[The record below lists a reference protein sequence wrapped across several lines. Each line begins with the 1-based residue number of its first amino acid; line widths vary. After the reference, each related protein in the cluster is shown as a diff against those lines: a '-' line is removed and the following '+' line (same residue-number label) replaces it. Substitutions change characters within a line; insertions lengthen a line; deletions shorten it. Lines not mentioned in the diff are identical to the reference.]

1 MLPVALLFLAQAPSQ
16 DLLTPMLSRGPL
28 ALVEQ
33 TKDGRFSQ
41 ATAVVLVNAPVEK
54 VYEAVLAQDKF
65 KTYMPKVLES
75 ELTNSNAKGFDI
87 RLVLDVPGPDT
98 DYTIHYAR
106 DDDKR
111 VLKGTW
117 KKGDL
122 KDSKWEWRMEPT
134 PEGKTLL
141 FHQLTVKNFSS
152 ILSNLEDDQQT
163 ITVGVNVASA
173 IAATKAVKNHLENPA
188 PADGGTK

>member
-1 MLPVALLFLAQAPSQ
+1 MFPIALMLLAQAPSQ

-33 TKDGRFSQ
+33 TKDGKFSQ
-41 ATAVVLVNAPVEK
+41 ATSVVMVNAPLDRVWQT
-54 VYEAVLAQDKF
+54 VLAQEKF
-65 KTYMPKVLES
+65 KTFMPKVAES
-75 ELTNSNAKGFDI
+75 DVTNANDRGFDV
-87 RLVLDVPGPDT
+87 RLVIEVPGPDT
-98 DYTIHYAR
+98 DYIIHYAR
-106 DDDKR
+106 DDEKH

-122 KDSKWEWRMEPT
+122 KDSKWEWRAEPT
-134 PEGKTLL
+134 AEGKTLL

-152 ILSNLEDDQQT
+152 ILQNLEDDQQT

-173 IAATKAVKNHLENPA
+173 IAATKAVKNRVENA
-188 PADGGTK
+188 PAADAGTK

>member
-1 MLPVALLFLAQAPSQ
+1 MFPLALLLLAQAPSG
-16 DLLTPMLSRGPL
+16 DLLTPMLSKGPL

-33 TKDGRFSQ
+33 TKDGKFSQ
-41 ATAVVLVNAPVEK
+41 ATAVVMVNAPVDK
-54 VYEAVLAQDKF
+54 VYEAVLQQEKF
-65 KTYMPKVLES
+65 KDYMPKVLTS
-75 ELTNSNAKGFDI
+75 EVTGSNAKGFDI

-106 DDDKR
+106 DDEKH

-134 PEGKTLL
+134 ADGKTLL

-152 ILSNLEDDQQT
+152 ILSGLEDEQQT

-173 IAATKAVKNHLENPA
+173 IAATKAVKNHVESPA
-188 PADGGTK
+188 ADGGTK

>member
-33 TKDGRFSQ
+33 TKDGKFSQ

-111 VLKGTW
+111 VLKGSW

-122 KDSKWEWRMEPT
+122 KDSKWEWRMEAT

-188 PADGGTK
+188 ADGGTK

>member
-1 MLPVALLFLAQAPSQ
+1 MFLAQVPQSQ
-16 DLLTPMLSRGPL
+16 DLLTPMLQKGPL

-33 TKDGRFSQ
+33 TKDGKFQQ
-41 ATAVVLVNAPVEK
+41 ATAVVLVNAPPDK
-54 VYEAVLAQDKF
+54 VWEVVLAQDKF
-65 KTYMPKVLES
+65 KEYMPKVLES
-75 ELTNSNAKGFDI
+75 DLTGSNAKGFDI
-87 RLVLDVPGPDT
+87 RVVLEVPGPDT

-106 DDDKR
+106 DDEKH

-122 KDSKWEWRMEPT
+122 KDSRWEWRMEPT
-134 PEGKTLL
+134 SEGKTLL

-152 ILSNLEDDQQT
+152 ILSSLEDDQQT

-173 IAATKAVKNHLENPA
+173 IAATKAVKSRVESPPDA
-188 PADGGTK
+188 GTK

>member
-1 MLPVALLFLAQAPSQ
+1 MLPLTLLFLAQAPSQ

-33 TKDGRFSQ
+33 SKDGKFQQ
-41 ATAVVLVNAPVEK
+41 ATAVVMVNAPVEK

-65 KTYMPKVLES
+65 KTYMPKVVES
-75 ELTNSNAKGFDI
+75 EQTNSNMKGFDI
-87 RLVLDVPGPDT
+87 HLVIEVPGPDT
-98 DYTIHYAR
+98 DYVIHYAR
-106 DDDKR
+106 DDEKH

-122 KDSKWEWRMEPT
+122 KDSKWEWRLEPT
-134 PEGKTLL
+134 ADGKTLL

-152 ILSNLEDDQQT
+152 ILANLEDDQQT

-173 IAATKAVKNHLENPA
+173 IAATKAVKSHVENPA
-188 PADGGTK
+188 ADGGTR

>member
-33 TKDGRFSQ
+33 TKDGKFSQ
-41 ATAVVLVNAPVEK
+41 ATAVVMVNAPVEK

-65 KTYMPKVLES
+65 KTFMPKVLES

-106 DDDKR
+106 DDDKH

-134 PEGKTLL
+134 ADGKTLL

-152 ILSNLEDDQQT
+152 ILANLEDDQQT

-173 IAATKAVKNHLENPA
+173 IAATKSVKKFLENP
-188 PADGGTK
+188 PDGGTK